1 MKTIYFGV
9 RVGCLLVSGLGA
21 QTITQSLPPAPAS
34 LSVFAGE
41 GDLTYCISAL
51 VKSAP
56 GFTLTCRKSG
66 ATYFT
71 ASVIK
76 SSGVISNGDITWV
89 FNWDLQNP
97 KLVHVQASGNVRDPL
112 VLSAWMNFGTVVQ
125 DFQIGELVHDAS
137 GTKTATVTHWTHT
150 TGTFLVDGILQANYG
165 AQIALGSLNGPVFV
179 VGDVVTGSVSGAAGT
194 IGQIFP
200 VTSNKMKTAF
210 DVEWPAAAP
219 ASLLSRMV
227 RAVGKVF

>member
-1 MKTIYFGV
+1 MKTIYSGV

-21 QTITQSLPPAPAS
+21 QTITQAFPTTPAS

-41 GDLTYCISAL
+41 GDLTYCVSAL

-66 ATYFT
+66 TTYFT

-76 SSGVISNGDITWV
+76 SSGVFSNGDITWV
-89 FNWDLQNP
+89 FNWDKDNP
-97 KLVHVQASGNVRDPL
+97 KLVHVQASGNVRDTA

-125 DFQIGELVHDAS
+125 DFQIGELVQDAS

-150 TGTFLVDGILQANYG
+150 TGTFLVDGILQAQYG
-165 AQIALGSLNGPVFV
+165 AQIALGSLNGSPFV
-179 VGDVVTGSVSGAAGT
+179 VGDVVTGSVSGASAT
-194 IGQIFP
+194 IGNIFP
-200 VTSNKMKTAF
+200 VTSNKMKSAF

-219 ASLLSRMV
+219 ASFLR
-227 RAVGKVF
+227 RIFGRGK